1 MQRIKLF
8 VIVSVLIFSAC
19 NKDEKELNEKQ
30 KEENI
35 TINSFIWNSMQQYY
49 LWTDL
54 VPALDDSYYENT
66 DEKEGF
72 FEAFDDHS
80 IFFESLIFNRAM
92 IDKWSWIVDDYQ
104 ELENALKGNTTSY
117 GFEFKLLRYSGNDLI
132 AVVLYVH
139 KGSPADIAGM
149 KRGYLFRSVNNQNL
163 NVSNYIDLL
172 FSGNQLTFSILSDR
186 GGELYET
193 GIDITIAAAEIQENP
208 IFIDSVYE
216 VNGSKVGYF
225 MYNGF
230 YPDYDKA
237 LNSLFSKF
245 KSENVDNLIIDLR
258 YNSGGSVLSLLNL
271 ASMIHTTDTN
281 KVILKM
287 QYNDEVQSYLEEYYG
302 TEATIDKF
310 QKYLYD
316 NDGNIIEEINTLN
329 LNKVYVITTDM
340 TASAS
345 ESLIN
350 GLKPYMEVVT
360 IGTQTSGKYTSSITI
375 KDVDMYGN
383 LNTSHNWALQPIVA
397 KVKNVNNETDF
408 VDGLAP
414 TYPIEEDLSNMLELG
429 SRYELLLETAL
440 DATTGYY
447 SFATKSDRGRVLEK
461 KFIDSKSIT
470 PSRNV
475 LLLNE
480 IYPSLH

>member
-1 MQRIKLF
+1 MYRIKLLI
-8 VIVSVLIFSAC
+8 IVGVLLFSSC
-19 NKDEKELNEKQ
+19 NKEEKEQQ
-30 KEENI
+30 KEENY
-35 TINSFIWNSMQQYY
+35 TINSFIWNNMQQYY
-49 LWTDL
+49 LWTDK
-54 VPALDDSYYENT
+54 VPALDDSYYEDT
-66 DEKEGF
+66 KEKKEV
-72 FEAFDDHS
+72 FEAVGDHS
-80 IFFESLIFNRAM
+80 LFFESLIYKRNTV
-92 IDKWSWIVDDYQ
+92 DKWSWIVDDYY
-104 ELENALKGNTTSY
+104 ELENSLKGNSTSY
-117 GFEFKLLRYSGNDLI
+117 GFEYKLFRLDGNDLI
-132 AVVLYVH
+132 AVVLYVS
-139 KGSPADIAGM
+139 KGSPADVAGM
-149 KRGYLFRSVNNQNL
+149 KRGYLFKTVNNQNL
-163 NVSNYIDLL
+163 NVSNYLGLL
-172 FSGNQLTFSILSDR
+172 FSGSQLTFSILTDS
-186 GGELYET
+186 GNELRET
-193 GIDITIAAAEIQENP
+193 GIDITISPDEIQENP

-245 KSENVDNLIIDLR
+245 KSENIDNLIIDLR

-271 ASMIHTTDTN
+271 ASMIHTTDTS

-287 QYNDEVQSYLEEYYG
+287 QYNDEIQAYLEDYYG
-302 TEATIDKF
+302 TDAVINTF

-350 GLKPYMEVVT
+350 GLKPYMKVVA

-397 KVKNVNNETDF
+397 KVKNCNNETDF
-408 VDGLAP
+408 ADGLAP
-414 TYPIEEDLSNMLELG
+414 TYEIEEDYSNMQELG
-429 SRYELLLETAL
+429 SSNELLLKAVF
-440 DATTGYY
+440 DAMSGYY
-447 SFATKSDRGRVLEK
+447 SLAAKSDRGSVLEK
-461 KFIDSKSIT
+461 KFIDSKSIS

-480 IYPSLH
+480 MPSFSK